1 VFQEKIKGAIVNGEV
16 SFWIPS
22 NFYTSRRPRA
32 WFLFAR
38 GGFKRASKKRTDSW
52 IWWEIHRRV

>member
-1 VFQEKIKGAIVNGEV
+1 VKIKCVIVNGEV

-32 WFLFAR
+32 WF
-38 GGFKRASKKRTDSW
+38 
-52 IWWEIHRRV
+52 